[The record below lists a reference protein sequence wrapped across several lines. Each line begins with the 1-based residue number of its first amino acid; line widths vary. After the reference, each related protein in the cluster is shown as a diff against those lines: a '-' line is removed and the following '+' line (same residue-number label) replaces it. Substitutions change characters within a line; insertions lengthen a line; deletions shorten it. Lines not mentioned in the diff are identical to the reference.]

1 MLTFPQRSQ
10 SAVAHLTTLNTLLKY
25 QTEFKYSIVDYLL
38 QRNFYSLL
46 AQAIES
52 IVRDAAD
59 AFPIL
64 NHSS

>member
-10 SAVAHLTTLNTLLKY
+10 NVVAHLAILNTLLKH
-25 QTEFKYSIVDYLL
+25 QTEFKCSMIDYLL
-38 QRNFYSLL
+38 RRSFYPLL

-59 AFPIL
+59 QLFL
-64 NHSS
+64 F